1 MPRSAR
7 WWAPSG
13 GGRGARGRD
22 KQSAGAGKA
31 RRKPKKNRA
40 LRIFFATDVHG
51 SDVCF
56 RKFLAAAK
64 VYEADVVLLGG
75 DFAGKGLVP
84 VLRDGGE
91 LRAEIDGKEV
101 SVPADG
107 WDQLAADINRR
118 GFYAAQME
126 PGELGEL
133 RNDAAALDRK
143 FRSEIAAQAERWCR
157 LAAERLDPRVRCII
171 TPGNDDPVDADPV
184 YAADDRVE
192 FPSGAVCDLGP
203 VAMASLGVV
212 PFTPWSTERE
222 CSEED
227 LAKLIAEMVESL
239 PEGRECILN
248 FHCPPYAT
256 GLDDAPELDTT
267 LKPVIRGGRPSI
279 VPVGSRAVRDA
290 IKKYQPP
297 VSLHGHIHES
307 RGVQR
312 LGRTLCVNPGSDYSS
327 GVLRGAVVDI
337 AEDGTCLDFLLT
349 TG

>member
-1 MPRSAR
+1 MLKSL
-7 WWAPSG
+7 
-13 GGRGARGRD
+13 
-22 KQSAGAGKA
+22 
-31 RRKPKKNRA
+31 RKPKKQRA

-64 VYEADVVLLGG
+64 VYEADVLLLGG

-84 VLRDGGE
+84 VLRDGDGS

-101 SVPADG
+101 SVPAG
-107 WDQLAADINRR
+107 EGGRLAADINRK
-118 GFYAAQME
+118 GFYSAEME
-126 PGELGEL
+126 PEELGEL
-133 RNDAAALDRK
+133 RQDPIAVDRK

-157 LAAERLDPRVRCII
+157 LAAERLDPAVRCII

-184 YAADDRVE
+184 YAADKRVE
-192 FPSGAVCDLGP
+192 FPSGIVCDLGP
-203 VAMASLGVV
+203 VAMASLGFV

-227 LAKLIAEMVESL
+227 LAKLITELVESL
-239 PEGRECILN
+239 PDGRQCIMN

-256 GLDDAPELDTT
+256 GLDDAPELDAT

-279 VPVGSRAVRDA
+279 VPVGSHAVRDA

-312 LGRTLCVNPGSDYSS
+312 VGRTLCVNPGSDYSS

>member
-1 MPRSAR
+1 MP
-7 WWAPSG
+7 
-13 GGRGARGRD
+13 GAFR
-22 KQSAGAGKA
+22 KQ
-31 RRKPKKNRA
+31 KKKRA

-64 VYEADVVLLGG
+64 VYEADVLLLGG

-84 VLRDGGE
+84 VLREGE
-91 LRAEIDGKEV
+91 SLQAKVEGNEV
-101 SVPADG
+101 SVPAAE
-107 WDQLAADINRR
+107 WDRLAAEINRR
-118 GFYAAQME
+118 GFYAAQMDG
-126 PGELGEL
+126 GELSEL
-133 RNDAAALDRK
+133 RQDPAALDRL
-143 FRSEIAAQAERWCR
+143 FRSQIAAQARRWCQ
-157 LAAERLDPRVRCII
+157 LAAERLDPAVRCII

-184 YAADDRVE
+184 YAADERIE
-192 FPSGAVCDLGP
+192 FPESSVCDLGP

-227 LAKLIAEMVESL
+227 LAKRISGMLDAL
-239 PEGRECILN
+239 PAGRQCIMN

-256 GLDDAPELDTT
+256 GLDDAPELDAT

-279 VPVGSRAVRDA
+279 VPVGSHAVREA
-290 IKKYQPP
+290 IKRYQPP

-307 RGVQR
+307 RGVQKI
-312 LGRTLCVNPGSDYSS
+312 GRTLCVNPGSDYSS

>member
-1 MPRSAR
+1 MPVF
-7 WWAPSG
+7 
-13 GGRGARGRD
+13 GRQRG
-22 KQSAGAGKA
+22 
-31 RRKPKKNRA
+31 KKRRA
-40 LRIFFATDVHG
+40 LRMFFATDLHG

-84 VLRDGGE
+84 VLRENGS
-91 LRAEIDGKEV
+91 LRAEVEGSEV
-101 SVPADG
+101 SVAAAE
-107 WDQLAADINRR
+107 WDQLAAEINRR
-118 GFYAAQME
+118 GFYAAQVDDD
-126 PGELGEL
+126 ELAGL
-133 RNDAAALDRK
+133 RQDPAALDRL
-143 FRSEIAAQAERWCR
+143 FRSQIAAQAERWCQ
-157 LAAERLDPRVRCII
+157 LAAERLDPAVRCII

-184 YAADDRVE
+184 YAADERVE
-192 FPSGAVCDLGP
+192 FPSGTVCDLGP
-203 VAMASLGVV
+203 AAMASLGVV

-227 LAKLIAEMVESL
+227 LAKKISELLDPL
-239 PEGRECILN
+239 PEGRPCIMN

-256 GLDDAPELDTT
+256 GLDDAPELDAT

-279 VPVGSRAVRDA
+279 VPVGSHAIRDA
-290 IKKYQPP
+290 IKRYQPP

-307 RGVQR
+307 RGVQKI
-312 LGRTLCVNPGSDYSS
+312 GRTLCVNPGSDYSS
-327 GVLRGAVVDI
+327 GVLRGAVLDL